1 MSCPDQFPGACYGPD
16 LHYTLFPAHLSHIQL
31 HSLNM
36 MSSPPPVGQGWH
48 LPLEVVQ
55 PRSGGCESLQSTVVC
70 DHPMVHMCKKKAI
83 VKFSIS
89 ITQQSTHPQ
98 HVG

>member
-1 MSCPDQFPGACYGPD
+1 
-16 LHYTLFPAHLSHIQL
+16 
-31 HSLNM
+31 M

-70 DHPMVHMCKKKAI
+70 DHPMVHVQEKGNCKVLYLYHTTVNTSTTCRMRLTCHGRAERTALDTQAI
-83 VKFSIS
+83 AG
-89 ITQQSTHPQ
+89 P
-98 HVG
+98 